1 MPSHPVG
8 QLIRPIDIGVRYVAP
23 PQPGYRPFDP
33 SEPINGAGWRPPF
46 QRELSPEELADRARS
61 KRERL
66 GGK

>member
-1 MPSHPVG
+1 MPFHP
-8 QLIRPIDIGVRYVAP
+8 PIGVRYAAP
-23 PQPGYRPFDP
+23 TTPLFPAGYRPRFDP